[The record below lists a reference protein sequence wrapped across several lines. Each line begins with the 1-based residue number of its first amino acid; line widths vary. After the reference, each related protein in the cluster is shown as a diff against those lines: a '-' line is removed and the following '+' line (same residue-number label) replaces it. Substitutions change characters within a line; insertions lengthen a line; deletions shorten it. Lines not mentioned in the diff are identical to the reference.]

1 MKPASTKSGAL
12 ERAHEA
18 LRLCAWETAFK
29 EFSSADRASPLTA
42 DDLSY
47 FAMTAHLTAR
57 TAECSEIMTR
67 AHQAFLQAGDRPRA
81 VRCAF
86 WLTFMLMLRGEM
98 AQAGGWLARSRRLL
112 DECGQECVEE
122 AYLLVPIGYRAVQES
137 DFDTAFSSFAKA
149 IAVGERYHDADI
161 VSLARQG
168 QGRVLI
174 RKGEVARGLSLL
186 DEAMV
191 AVTAGDVSPMV
202 VGGIY
207 CSVIEACSEV
217 FDVRRAQE
225 WTNALDQWCTSQP
238 ELVPYHGQCQ
248 IRRSEILKMHG
259 AWSEASAAAE
269 HARERLSHPRPQ
281 PGVGLALYCR
291 AELLRLRGEFAEAE
305 AAYKEAAELGQS
317 QQPGLALL
325 RLAQGQIEAACTAVR
340 SLEQQVKAQAGRSR
354 VLEAYVEITLA
365 AEDVPCA
372 RAAADELNAIASRLN
387 TTFLRAMSLQAQG
400 AVLLAEGKSPE
411 ALPVLRHSLELWRE
425 LEAPYEAAR
434 VRVLIGTACREQGDH
449 EQATMEIAAA
459 RRIFEQLGA
468 QPDLSSLERC
478 NATEGASGSLLT
490 SREREVLA
498 LIATGK
504 TNRAIA
510 DKLFI
515 SEKTVARHI
524 SNIFNKLDLS
534 SRSAATAYAYQ
545 HRLV

>member
-1 MKPASTKSGAL
+1 MKHASTNSDAL
-12 ERAHEA
+12 ERARAA
-18 LRLCAWETAFK
+18 LRSCAWETAFK
-29 EFSSADRASPLTA
+29 EFSSADRASPLA
-42 DDLSY
+42 AEDLSY

-67 AHQAFLQAGDRPRA
+67 AHQAFLQVGDRPRA

-98 AQAGGWLARSRRLL
+98 AQASGWLARSRRLL

-122 AYLLVPIGYRAVQES
+122 AYLLVPAGYRAVQES
-137 DFDTAFSSFAKA
+137 DFDTAFTSFGKA
-149 IAVGERYHDADI
+149 VAIGEHFGDADI

-191 AVTAGDVSPMV
+191 SVTAGDVSPMV

-259 AWSEASAAAE
+259 SWSEASAAAE
-269 HARERLSHPRPQ
+269 HARERLSNPRPQ

-291 AELLRLRGEFAEAE
+291 AELHRLRGEFDEAE
-305 AAYKEAAELGQS
+305 AAYKQAAELGQT

-325 RLAQGQIEAACTAVR
+325 RLAQRQIDAACAGVR
-340 SLEQQVKAQAGRSR
+340 SLEQQVRTQGARSR
-354 VLEAYVEITLA
+354 ILEAYVEIMLA
-365 AEDVPCA
+365 AGEVTCA
-372 RAAADELNAIASRLN
+372 RSAADELNAVASRVN
-387 TTFLRAMSLQAQG
+387 TTFLRAMSGQAQG
-400 AVLLAEGKSPE
+400 AVLLAEQRSGE
-411 ALPVLRHSLELWRE
+411 ALPLLRHSLELWRE
-425 LEAPYEAAR
+425 LDAPYEAAR
-434 VRVLIGTACREQGDH
+434 VRVLIGTACRDQGDH
-449 EQATMEIAAA
+449 EQATMEIASA

-468 QPDLSSLERC
+468 RPDLSSLERG
-478 NATEGASGSLLT
+478 NATEDATDSPLT
-490 SREREVLA
+490 TREREVLA

-534 SRSAATAYAYQ
+534 SRSAATAYAFQ